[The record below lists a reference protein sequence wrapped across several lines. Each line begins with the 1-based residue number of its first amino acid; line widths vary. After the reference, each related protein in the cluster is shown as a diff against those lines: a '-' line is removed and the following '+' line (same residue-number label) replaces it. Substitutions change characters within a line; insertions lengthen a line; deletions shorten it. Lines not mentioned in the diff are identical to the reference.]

1 MFSAVRKTRL
11 NSFKSFHLLPAL
23 GDLKGCFD
31 GRKAQNKQA
40 AESETKIINKFT
52 LSG

>member
-1 MFSAVRKTRL
+1 MFSAVRKTHL
-11 NSFKSFHLLPAL
+11 NFLKSFHVLPAP
-23 GDLKGCFD
+23 GDPRGCYD

-40 AESETKIINKFT
+40 DESETKIINKFT